1 MFRSPH
7 HLLRHLGPLLGQHT
21 IRHFRDHFF
30 QQQAQMTARA
40 VITGGNMFDPV
51 GMSAELV
58 TFAKASTAL
67 ILSVVDSDRLTAVL
81 ANDGEARHVC
91 RAVSQIDH
99 IGKWHAPQVGGHVVI
114 DILMGAGQ
122 AFIDAKK
129 VLRLLR
135 VTDDPLGERDPTAV
149 ILSKFAAKN
158 RRHVRRET

>member
-1 MFRSPH
+1 MKNKF
-7 HLLRHLGPLLGQHT
+7 LL
-21 IRHFRDHFF
+21 
-30 QQQAQMTARA
+30 
-40 VITGGNMFDPV
+40 
-51 GMSAELV
+51 SALALV
-58 TFAKASTAL
+58 TFAKAPPTL
-67 ILSVVDSDRLTAVL
+67 ILSIVDSNRLAAVL
-81 ANDGEARHVC
+81 ANDGETRHIC
-91 RAVSQIDH
+91 RAVAQIDH
-99 IGKWHAPQVGGHVVI
+99 IRKWHAPQVGGHVVI